1 MAVEIIKDAPKRFVM
16 ECEKCET
23 QFMYSLSDC
32 ERKGFSYYIKC
43 PWCEARLSH
52 IKRIREVPKQD
63 IINQKIELLKDFCDD
78 VRQEFS
84 KNNEMYFGCDIREV
98 LKKKCYLYIKDIKD
112 DRY

>member
-1 MAVEIIKDAPKRFVM
+1 MAVEITKEASKRFTM

-23 QFMYSLSDC
+23 QFSYSLSDC

-43 PWCEARLSH
+43 PWCNTRLSH
-52 IKRIREVPKQD
+52 IKRILEIPKND
-63 IINQKIELLKDFCDD
+63 ITNQKIKLLKDFCDD

-84 KNNEMYFGCDIREV
+84 ANNKIYLGYDIREV